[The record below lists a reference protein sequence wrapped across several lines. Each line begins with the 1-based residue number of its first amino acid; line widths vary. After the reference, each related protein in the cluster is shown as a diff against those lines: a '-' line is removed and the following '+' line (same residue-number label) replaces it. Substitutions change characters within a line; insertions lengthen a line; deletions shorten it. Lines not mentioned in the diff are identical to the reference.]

1 MTQSN
6 FDVIFKQAYELAEKL
21 SEKDF
26 DDEYLKLYKTYTG
39 FISQIIQILNSIDVK
54 NDELNT
60 KVKNLLALHKKVEY
74 RLIQAKDEIRDSI
87 TNKIR
92 KEHIR
97 QKYHSKSLRT
107 ALLNK
112 KA

>member
-1 MTQSN
+1 MSQSN
-6 FDVIFKQAYELAEKL
+6 FDVIFKQAYDLAERL
-21 SEKDF
+21 TEKDF
-26 DDEYLKLYKTYTG
+26 DDEFLKQYKTYSA
-39 FISQIIQILNSIDVK
+39 FIGQIIQILNSIDVK
-54 NDELNT
+54 DDELNSQI
-60 KVKNLLALHKKVEY
+60 KNLLALHKKVEY